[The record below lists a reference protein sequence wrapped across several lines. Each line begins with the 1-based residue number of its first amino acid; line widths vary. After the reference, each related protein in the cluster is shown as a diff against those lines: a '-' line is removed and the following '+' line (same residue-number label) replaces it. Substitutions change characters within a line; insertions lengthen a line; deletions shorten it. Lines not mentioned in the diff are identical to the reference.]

1 MVTVHVTCPHMNPA
15 TELTAG
21 CFMLEIK
28 TFVFSLS
35 CGIPDEVVLLKT
47 DLWEML
53 LKKKDADD
61 NLIYCVFIGK

>member
-1 MVTVHVTCPHMNPA
+1 MVTVHVTCPLMNPA
-15 TELTAG
+15 TELTAS

-28 TFVFSLS
+28 TFVLSLS

-53 LKKKDADD
+53 FKKTKTKK
-61 NLIYCVFIGK
+61 NLR

>member
-1 MVTVHVTCPHMNPA
+1 MSPG

-21 CFMLEIK
+21 FCMLEIK
-28 TFVFSLS
+28 TFVLSLS

-53 LKKKDADD
+53 FKKKKNSDT
-61 NLIYCVFIGK
+61 LIYCVFIGK